1 VTAAFAAEGKIPNS
15 ADNLYFDGK
24 AAVEEKILMS
34 DPDWAINKNRDV
46 KVAALGHLF
55 GGSKDSAAVAGN
67 YYEWLVMQGYG
78 DTVGRH
84 AEMTSVDPFST
95 DMDCVG
101 AVMVSTASIVK
112 LYSEK
117 TLAVDEILKI
127 VASFRTTIT
136 IGNNK
141 VTMVAAA
148 YDDPQIKGIIAE
160 YRADA
165 LNSLIC
171 YSVIAEINKTAY
183 IYHFNAYGG
192 LMEVTT
198 EAPYEFVYGYTYNG
212 NTYTR
217 KYDKVNKDGTVD
229 PGVKDAIAQ
238 DKADGTYNKKNTV
251 QFGIVDTYPATYNT
265 LYPSKINNNKYP
277 PLNFKRVTP
286 SLADQIRGIGY

>member
-1 VTAAFAAEGKIPNS
+1 
-15 ADNLYFDGK
+15 
-24 AAVEEKILMS
+24 
-34 DPDWAINKNRDV
+34 
-46 KVAALGHLF
+46 
-55 GGSKDSAAVAGN
+55 
-67 YYEWLVMQGYG
+67 MQGYG
-78 DTVGRH
+78 DTHGRY
-84 AEMTSVDPFST
+84 AQVVKGDPFST
-95 DMDCVG
+95 DMDCLGSVIVMTKEV
-101 AVMVSTASIVK
+101 AKFSLDNVRVMVT
-112 LYSEK
+112 YE
-117 TLAVDEILKI
+117 
-127 VASFRTTIT
+127 
-136 IGNNK
+136 GNK

-148 YDDPQIKGIIAE
+148 YDDPEIKGIIAE
-160 YRADA
+160 YRSDA

-198 EAPYEFVYGYTYNG
+198 NAPYEFVYGYTYNG

-286 SLADQIRGIGY
+286 SLADQVRGIGY